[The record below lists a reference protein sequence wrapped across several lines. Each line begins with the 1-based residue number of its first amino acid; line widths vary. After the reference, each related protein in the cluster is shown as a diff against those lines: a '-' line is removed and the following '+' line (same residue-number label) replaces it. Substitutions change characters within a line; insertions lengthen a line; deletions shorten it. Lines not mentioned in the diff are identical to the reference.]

1 MIKYL
6 IILSAVVVLVV
17 IFIIVISNCKYKFK
31 LLNIKIDE
39 ATSNINLFL
48 QKKKGY
54 LDSIVKE
61 LINKK
66 KDEGR
71 FDEFLETINREKD
84 SFRLHSKLSKT
95 YSEVSKILF
104 DNDKLAKDDSIIKY
118 LGDLKE
124 NDEDLIGA
132 IKFYNDTIVDYNGII
147 KSFPYSIIAKTYKYD
162 EKEFYNNE
170 KEELFEILKK

>member
-6 IILSAVVVLVV
+6 IILSAVVVLTV
-17 IFIIVISNCKYKFK
+17 ITVIVILNCKYKFK
-31 LLNIKIDE
+31 FLNIKIDE

-48 QKKKGY
+48 QKKKGS
-54 LDSIVKE
+54 LDGIVKE

-66 KDEGR
+66 MDEGR

-104 DNDKLAKDDSIIKY
+104 DNDKLAKDETIIKY
-118 LGDLKE
+118 LTDLKN
-124 NDEDLIGA
+124 NDEDLIGS
-132 IKFYNDTIVDYNGII
+132 IKFYNDTIVDYNGLI
-147 KSFPYSIIAKTYKYD
+147 KTFPYSLIAKTSRY
-162 EKEFYNNE
+162 EPKEFYNNE

>member
-6 IILSAVVVLVV
+6 IILSAVVVLAV
-17 IFIIVISNCKYKFK
+17 IIVIVILNCKYKFK
-31 LLNIKIDE
+31 FLNIKIDE

-54 LDSIVKE
+54 LDGIVKE
-61 LINKK
+61 LVNKK
-66 KDEGR
+66 KDEGI

-84 SFRLHSKLSKT
+84 SFKLHSKLSKT

-104 DNDKLAKDDSIIKY
+104 DNDKLAKDEGIVKY
-118 LGDLKE
+118 LGDLKD
-124 NDEDLIGA
+124 NDEDLIGC
-132 IKFYNDTIVDYNGII
+132 IKFYNDTIVDYNGLI
-147 KSFPYSIIAKTYKYD
+147 KTFPYSIIAKISKY
-162 EKEFYNNE
+162 EAKEFYNNE